1 MTPGRLKAAAK
12 AALIHFLGGMAVAA
26 LAAGLIFGLW
36 FPYPYNVILGGNT
49 LFLLLCGVDVVCGPI
64 LTLVLYSP
72 TKPRAKWLLDIG
84 LILLGQFSALVYGL
98 HRIAVEGDRLRI
110 VKAVEV
116 HGQYL
121 PQAQPGLTA
130 LPWTGPRL
138 IAVRA
143 LDKSDPAFLES
154 VQRAMQGDF
163 ASFYPQRWIAY
174 EQRSEEVRQLL
185 YPLAALENRP
195 GMAALRELI
204 ENKTGLSPAQQD
216 AQLGYLPLVQG
227 ATLDWVAVLNKTTA
241 LPVAYGH
248 VDGW

>member
-12 AALIHFLGGMAVAA
+12 AALIHLLGGMAVAA

-84 LILLGQFSALVYGL
+84 LILLVQFSALVYGL
-98 HRIAVEGDRLRI
+98 HSIALTRPVWLAFEGDRLRI

-130 LPWTGPRL
+130 LPLTGPRL
-138 IAVRA
+138 IAVGRWTNQTQHFW
-143 LDKSDPAFLES
+143 KVCS
-154 VQRAMQGDF
+154 VLCRGILRRSTRNAGLLTSN
-163 ASFYPQRWIAY
+163 APKRCANCSILWPHWKIA
-174 EQRSEEVRQLL
+174 
-185 YPLAALENRP
+185 
-195 GMAALRELI
+195 
-204 ENKTGLSPAQQD
+204 
-216 AQLGYLPLVQG
+216 
-227 ATLDWVAVLNKTTA
+227 
-241 LPVAYGH
+241 PVWRLCGS
-248 VDGW
+248 